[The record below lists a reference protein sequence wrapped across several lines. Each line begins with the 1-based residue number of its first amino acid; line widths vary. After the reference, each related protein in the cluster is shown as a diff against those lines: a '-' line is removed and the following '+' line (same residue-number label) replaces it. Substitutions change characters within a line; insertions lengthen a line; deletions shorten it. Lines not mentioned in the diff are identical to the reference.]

1 MTRRFARPF
10 RRFSGTAPRV
20 HNGAGASANA
30 SHHPPSDARVMTE
43 GRDRSLVGFFS
54 EYNRLRTAVM
64 VVLLAIAGVLEGIG
78 VAAMLPLL
86 DQMVAPGAQ
95 PEGNLAELV
104 AGALGVFGLEP
115 SVGVLL
121 VALVVMFILKGV
133 VSFQAMLLVG
143 FVVAR
148 VTMELRLRLL
158 RAIVHAEWRH
168 VLQFPSGYIANAV
181 SREAQRS
188 AMTYREFCQVIAE
201 GMQVVVYLALAFVI
215 SWQIAVLA
223 LVVGLGIMGLL
234 RGHLRK
240 SRNAGHD
247 QTQILKSISARVTDS
262 LPSLKP
268 LKVMG
273 REEYLLPLFENETRA
288 FHDAQQREIASTEF
302 LNRSREPFLVAAL
315 AVGLWSVLAF
325 SPLTSTSIMV
335 MALLFYR
342 TVTTITNMQYRWVTV
357 AVGES
362 SFRSIMEHI
371 HEAEDARETWALE
384 GGDAPPAFEVGL
396 ELENV
401 GFSYDDHPVLESV
414 TGTIA
419 AGAFVALVGPS
430 GSGKT
435 TITDLIAGLIRPQS
449 GRILID
455 GVELGDIDASR
466 WRRGIGYVPQDPML
480 FSDTVRGNITLG
492 DPSVTDEQVEKAL
505 RDAGAWGFVTE
516 LQGGLDR
523 RIGDLGQAL
532 SGGQKQRL
540 AIARAL
546 ATQPRLLILDEPTTA
561 LDQVTEAEVCQT
573 ISALKGDL
581 TILAISHQ
589 AAIREIADEV
599 WELKDGKLSVV
610 TGAIAG

>member
-1 MTRRFARPF
+1 MI
-10 RRFSGTAPRV
+10 
-20 HNGAGASANA
+20 
-30 SHHPPSDARVMTE
+30 D

-54 EYNRLRTAVM
+54 EYNRVRTVVM
-64 VVLLAIAGVLEGIG
+64 VVLLAVAGVLEGVG

-86 DQMVAPGAQ
+86 DQMVAPGAE
-95 PEGNLAELV
+95 PEGALAEMV
-104 AGALGVFGLEP
+104 ARALGAIGLTP
-115 SVGVLL
+115 SVPILL
-121 VALVVMFILKGV
+121 VALVLMFFLKGV

-143 FVVAR
+143 YVVAR

-168 VLQFPSGYIANAV
+168 VLQYPSGYIANAV

-215 SWQIAVLA
+215 SWQIAILA
-223 LVVGLGIMGLL
+223 LVVGLLIMALL
-234 RGHLRK
+234 RGHLRR
-240 SRNAGHD
+240 SRTAGDD

-268 LKVMG
+268 LKAMG
-273 REEYLLPLFENETRA
+273 REEYLLPLFETETAA

-315 AVGLWSVLAF
+315 AVGLWAVLAF

-371 HEAEDARETWALE
+371 HAAEDARETWALQ
-384 GGDAPPAFEVGL
+384 GGEDPPPFEKGL
-396 ELENV
+396 TLERV
-401 GFSYDDHPVLESV
+401 SFAYDDHVVLNSIDGHIE
-414 TGTIA
+414 
-419 AGAFVALVGPS
+419 AGAFVALIGPS

-435 TITDLIAGLIRPQS
+435 TITDLIAGLMRPKA

-455 GVELGDIDASR
+455 GVDLGVVDTTK
-466 WRRGIGYVPQDPML
+466 WRHEIGYVPQDPML
-480 FSDTVRGNITLG
+480 FSDTVRGNVTLG
-492 DPSVTDEQVEKAL
+492 DPTVSDEEVERAL
-505 RDAGAWGFVTE
+505 RDAGAWGFVTA
-516 LQGGLDR
+516 LQGGLDQ

-546 ATQPRLLILDEPTTA
+546 VTRPKLLILDEPTTA
-561 LDQVTEAEVCQT
+561 LDQVSEAEICQT
-573 ISALKGDL
+573 ILGLKGDL

-589 AAIREIADEV
+589 AAIRDIADEV
-599 WELKDGKLSVV
+599 WELADGSLSVIS
-610 TGAIAG
+610 GAVAKS